1 MPRPSAEV
9 VGTRGGKGHGV
20 GSGLTPGVYCG
31 LGLAQSSN
39 VGATRLV
46 GSPSRPFR
54 RLTRLPVKHVKCSF
68 CYITPVTS

>member
-31 LGLAQSSN
+31 LGLA
-39 VGATRLV
+39 VLER
-46 GSPSRPFR
+46 GSHAPCG
-54 RLTRLPVKHVKCSF
+54 LPIKAFQKA
-68 CYITPVTS
+68 YTPTCQTC